1 MGSGYLARV
10 AFTVTVNDNCL
21 FCQQSHSSASL
32 RLSCKF
38 RGWHGGWASQHVSE
52 SQHKACVDWLMGRGE
67 GVVPNRT
74 RVLTDNDVAQPPY
87 RSYNRYRVER
97 LVISGGSG
105 NEP

>member
-1 MGSGYLARV
+1 MSV
-10 AFTVTVNDNCL
+10 VSTVKMNDKCL
-21 FCQQSHSSASL
+21 FCQQSHSSVSL

-52 SQHKACVDWLMGRGE
+52 AQHRACVDWLMGRGE

-74 RVLTDNDVAQPPY
+74 RVLTDNDVARPPY
-87 RSYNRYRVER
+87 RSYNRYRVDR
-97 LVISGGSG
+97 LVVSGGSS